1 MHTTYLKVKF
11 NKMLGYFLFVFR
23 NKQVDDY
30 LKNQIKK
37 NGIQLVLP
45 KEKLLST
52 FQQDI
57 MNRYFTKENITYSK
71 N

>member
-1 MHTTYLKVKF
+1 MISYLKVKF
-11 NKMLGYFLFVFR
+11 NKMLGYLLFVFHH
-23 NKQVDDY
+23 KKVDDY

-37 NGIQLVLP
+37 SGIYLVLP

-52 FQQDI
+52 YQQDI
-57 MNRYFTKENITYSK
+57 MNRYFTKENIKYSE

>member
-1 MHTTYLKVKF
+1 MISYLKVKF
-11 NKMLGYFLFVFR
+11 NKMLGYFLFVLR

-57 MNRYFTKENITYSK
+57 MNRYFTKENITYSE